1 MHMLAQ
7 TEASGAIEIRETWS
21 RDLGVNSTHQ
31 PEIDTGLDFKACKAL
46 FHLACQLQTTLELEQ
61 LIDLFRAHVATLLPK
76 IGVEYSEQKEKTA
89 LESIS
94 SDVYAFAYNLSRDGV
109 ALGTITFSS
118 PERLRHE
125 HRHLLQRSLR
135 CLVCP
140 LHNALLYRE
149 ALEVAR
155 RDALTGVNNRAGLES
170 LLKRETDLAERHG
183 FPLSVIMLD
192 IDRFKR
198 INDVHGHQIGD
209 CALRSLSE
217 RIIACIRQSDLVFRL
232 GGDEFLIVLSNTDLA
247 GAALLAERI
256 RLAVQA
262 MVIHCQRAALKIN
275 ISLGVA
281 SLGHGND
288 HIELLESADQA
299 LYRAKACGRNR
310 VITAHIQEKIP
321 NSDQH
326 VLALDPT
333 SRP

>member
-1 MHMLAQ
+1 MLAQ
-7 TEASGAIEIRETWS
+7 TEASGAIGIRETWR

-31 PEIDTGLDFKACKAL
+31 PESDTGLDFKACKTL
-46 FHLACQLQTTLELEQ
+46 FHLACQLQTTLELKR

-76 IGVEYSEQKEKTA
+76 ITVEYSELKGKTA
-89 LESIS
+89 PKSIS
-94 SDVYAFAYNLSRDGV
+94 NDVYAFAYNLARDGV

-118 PERLRHE
+118 PERLCHE
-125 HRHLLQRSLR
+125 HRHLLERSLR

-149 ALEVAR
+149 ALDVAR
-155 RDALTGVNNRAGLES
+155 RDALTGVNNRTGLES
-170 LLKRETDLAERHG
+170 LLRRETDLAERHG
-183 FPLSVIMLD
+183 FPLSMIMLD

-209 CALRSLSE
+209 CALRSVSE

-232 GGDEFLIVLSNTDLA
+232 GGDEFLIVLSNTDRA
-247 GAALLAERI
+247 GAALLAERV

-262 MVIHCQRAALKIN
+262 MVIHCHRVTLKVT

-288 HIELLESADQA
+288 HIELLENADQA

-310 VITAHIQEKIP
+310 VITAHVQERMP

-326 VLALDPT
+326 VLALDPIAQ
-333 SRP
+333 P